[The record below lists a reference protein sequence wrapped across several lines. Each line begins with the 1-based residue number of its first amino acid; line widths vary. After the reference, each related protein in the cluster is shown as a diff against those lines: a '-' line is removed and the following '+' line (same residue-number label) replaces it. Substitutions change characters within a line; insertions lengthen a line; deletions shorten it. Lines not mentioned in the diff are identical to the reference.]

1 VASEEDTVITGFRSI
16 VVKFSIFAL
25 VSVLLGVVLMN
36 TMLNGVS
43 GSTDHYRAE
52 FTDVAGLRVGDD
64 VRVAGVRVG
73 RVQGIAVGKGV
84 ADVSFQV
91 TSDQPLLET
100 TKIVMRYQNLLGQR
114 YLALVQGADRG
125 SRIAPGSTVPLA
137 RTSPGFD
144 LTELL
149 NGFRPLFEALRPDD
163 VNALATSLVKVLQG
177 EGGTVESLLAQTAKL
192 TNFLAD
198 RDQVVGQVLDNL
210 TPVLVDLAG
219 RGTELQGTVEELRA
233 LMTGLAHDRKSIG
246 ASIDGMS
253 QLIGSTSQL
262 LAEARTPTVNAVAR
276 FRAVM
281 DLFLANKPDFVKAIG
296 SFGSTLAALGRA
308 SSYENAVNIYLC
320 SVIVNVGGARLNLNG
335 TSNGPWSEVCS

>member
-1 VASEEDTVITGFRSI
+1 MITGFRTI
-16 VVKFSIFAL
+16 VVKFAIFAL
-25 VSVLLGVVLMN
+25 VSVLLAVVLMN

-43 GSTDHYRAE
+43 GSTHHYRAA

-73 RVQGIAVGKGV
+73 RVQAIDVGHGV
-84 ADVSFQV
+84 AEVSFQV
-91 TSDQPLLET
+91 KADQPLLET

-114 YLALVQGADRG
+114 YLALVQGAERG
-125 SRIAPGSTVPLA
+125 PVVKPGSTIPLA

-177 EGGTVESLLAQTAKL
+177 EGGTVESLLSQTARL
-192 TNFLAD
+192 TSFLAD

-219 RGTELQGTVEELRA
+219 RGTELQGTVTELKA
-233 LMTGLAHDRKSIG
+233 LMTGLARDRKSIG

-253 QLIGSTSQL
+253 QLIGTTSQL
-262 LAEARTPTVNAVAR
+262 LAEAKTPAVSAVAR

-320 SVIVNVGGARLNLNG
+320 SVIANVGGVKVNLNG
-335 TSNGPWSEVCS
+335 SGNGPWSAVCR